1 VINGKARS
9 GYQIGAVAT
18 HSNHRNRGPARLLMK
33 EVLGKLDAPDQP
45 VILFANP
52 SVLDFYPRFGFRR
65 LAQDRFIARANLNPV
80 GPPAP
85 TLNITRPTDRAWL
98 ADHCGRAGFVGQG
111 FAARLLPG
119 FAISSDTSAA
129 NGLQAGVI
137 WSGRDRP
144 TGWRAPADRRPARD
158 TALQFE
164 GRLASWKS
172 RPRRKARLH

>member
-98 ADHCGRAGFVGQG
+98 ADYCGRAVFVGQG
-111 FAARLLPG
+111 
-119 FAISSDTSAA
+119 
-129 NGLQAGVI
+129 
-137 WSGRDRP
+137 
-144 TGWRAPADRRPARD
+144 
-158 TALQFE
+158 
-164 GRLASWKS
+164 S
-172 RPRRKARLH
+172 RPRHGLSMLGIAGLGSDPRV

>member
-1 VINGKARS
+1 MVADNQIVGTVGRQSMRYVINDNARS
-9 GYQIGAVAT
+9 GYQIGSYSVCEPERARSAIRVSQARARPF
-18 HSNHRNRGPARLLMK
+18 HRACQSESCGAACADSEYHKANRPRMASRSLR
-33 EVLGKLDAPDQP
+33 
-45 VILFANP
+45 P
-52 SVLDFYPRFGFRR
+52 SRFRR
-65 LAQDRFIARANLNPV
+65 PGLF
-80 GPPAP
+80 
-85 TLNITRPTDRAWL
+85 
-98 ADHCGRAGFVGQG
+98 C
-111 FAARLLPG
+111 ARLLPG
-119 FAISSDTSAA
+119 SAISSDASAA

>member
-1 VINGKARS
+1 MPSRLKMGISA
-9 GYQIGAVAT
+9 
-18 HSNHRNRGPARLLMK
+18 HRNGRRPARDLELDRAE
-33 EVLGKLDAPDQP
+33 EVLSKLDAPDQP

-65 LAQDRFIARANLNPV
+65 LAQDRFIARANLNPMR
-80 GPPAP
+80 PPAP

-111 FAARLLPG
+111 FAARLFPG
-119 FAISSDTSAA
+119 FAISSDMSAA
-129 NGLQAGVI
+129 NGVQAGVI

-164 GRLASWKS
+164 GRLASC
-172 RPRRKARLH
+172 L